1 MFTILQILN
10 WLTQLSM
17 FIVTPYILI
26 YFLEDA
32 LSAVPSSSILDQEL
46 VLYLYIYICTISC
59 N

>member
-1 MFTILQILN
+1 MN